1 MKHAAPLQC
10 PFCVAGCNDVTHDT
24 YPIGLWT
31 HRTKCLAAAM
41 TLASNGLHKY
51 NLTISYNEARHSA
64 RSLRAGPTLQA
75 AAGAPKSNSSAVPSD
90 QNK

>member
-1 MKHAAPLQC
+1 
-10 PFCVAGCNDVTHDT
+10 
-24 YPIGLWT
+24 
-31 HRTKCLAAAM
+31 M